1 MKKRLAVIGAGSGGV
16 ITMCYFL
23 ARLSNEWE
31 VVSIYDPTVP
41 ILGIGESTNPSFIR
55 LLEMGARFSVSE
67 DTPYLDS
74 TLKFGTQFIKWRDH
88 EWLNPLISGGI
99 AVHFNNFKLKEFCF
113 SRFPNLWPEKFKVIE
128 GNIEK
133 ITNGDKATITVNGKD
148 EVFDFVI
155 DCGGFPKDY
164 TGYTYSKCSLLNH
177 CLVHSFEKFDPIQ
190 YTEHIATPHGWM
202 FGIPLTSRK
211 TYGYLFNDEIT
222 SMDDAVQ
229 NMAETL
235 NVSPD
240 ELNLKEYKFRPY
252 YKTHLVDKAI
262 MANGNRALF
271 YEPISATSINQYN
284 STCDVIFYYITGQV
298 SEKQANERFTFES
311 NTTEDIIN
319 YYYHGGT
326 TYDSEFW
333 RAAVANAKNNL
344 KHNERFNEV
353 IDYNHRAYQLGLPYN
368 GKGHL
373 FSQYNL
379 FILDEAFGY
388 NYFKGAPRQFDQ

>member
-1 MKKRLAVIGAGSGGV
+1 M
-16 ITMCYFL
+16 
-23 ARLSNEWE
+23 
-31 VVSIYDPTVP
+31 
-41 ILGIGESTNPSFIR
+41 
-55 LLEMGARFSVSE
+55 
-67 DTPYLDS
+67 
-74 TLKFGTQFIKWRDH
+74 
-88 EWLNPLISGGI
+88 
-99 AVHFNNFKLKEFCF
+99 
-113 SRFPNLWPEKFKVIE
+113 
-128 GNIEK
+128 
-133 ITNGDKATITVNGKD
+133 
-148 EVFDFVI
+148 
-155 DCGGFPKDY
+155 
-164 TGYTYSKCSLLNH
+164 LNH

-202 FGIPLTSRK
+202 FGIPLTNRK

-222 SMDDAVQ
+222 SMDDAIQ

-240 ELNLKEYKFRPY
+240 ELNLKEYKFKPY
-252 YKTHLVDKAI
+252 YKTHLVDRAI

-298 SEKQANERFTFES
+298 TEQQANDRFTFES

-326 TYDSEFW
+326 NYDSEFW

-344 KHNERFNEV
+344 KDNERFNEV

-388 NYFKGAPRQFDQ
+388 NYFKGAPRQFD